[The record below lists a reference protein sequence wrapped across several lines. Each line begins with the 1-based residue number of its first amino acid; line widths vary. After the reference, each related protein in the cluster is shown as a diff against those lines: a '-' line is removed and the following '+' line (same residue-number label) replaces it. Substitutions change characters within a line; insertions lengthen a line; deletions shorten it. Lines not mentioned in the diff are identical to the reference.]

1 MFHIQAGQK
10 IIIHKIASTTP
21 AIAYKSCVETLREVS
36 YKINLINRKVKGIAN
51 LGGEQPILA
60 EFPCLENNK
69 ERYYFPM
76 SRRSVHHRLPSIKN
90 SFGPRQFRGK
100 SISLLCAWMHLE
112 SKVSYLGTQ
121 HKKQVKA
128 RARVSKRI
136 TFWVNQDCLKSIG
149 AK

>member
-21 AIAYKSCVETLREVS
+21 AIANISCVETLRKVS

-76 SRRSVHHRLPSIKN
+76 SRRSVHHRLPSITN
-90 SFGPRQFRGK
+90 SFGP
-100 SISLLCAWMHLE
+100 
-112 SKVSYLGTQ
+112 
-121 HKKQVKA
+121 
-128 RARVSKRI
+128 
-136 TFWVNQDCLKSIG
+136 
-149 AK
+149 